1 MTPRQ
6 AHPDAPLAAVRAGI
20 VQVVTELL
28 PNLDA
33 LRAGLTGDSPAVQDA
48 RALAEAGQ
56 AAGTE
61 NELHAALTDL
71 VTTWRRS

>member
-1 MTPRQ
+1 
-6 AHPDAPLAAVRAGI
+6 
-20 VQVVTELL
+20 VQVVSELL

-48 RALAEAGQ
+48 RALAEAAQ

-61 NELHAALTDL
+61 GELHAALTEV